1 MLMGNY
7 ELLMVT
13 SINKLFDFLKE
24 ISIGNWDILS
34 TNTDIGKHLI
44 YFIIFLLGS
53 VIGII
58 AFSHFISWIFKR
70 YHDTTLAIL
79 TGFVCGSLS
88 IIWPWKNEIDSLDE
102 SYERYLPESLTSSE
116 IWVITFI
123 LLGIVTIFLIEFLA
137 KKSKV

>member
-1 MLMGNY
+1 MFHY
-7 ELLMVT
+7 FLLEYYF
-13 SINKLFDFLKE
+13 KA
-24 ISIGNWDILS
+24 ISIGDWNVLS
-34 TNTDIGKHLI
+34 SNQEMRNHLI
-44 YFIIFLLGS
+44 YFVLFLFGS
-53 VIGII
+53 IIGII